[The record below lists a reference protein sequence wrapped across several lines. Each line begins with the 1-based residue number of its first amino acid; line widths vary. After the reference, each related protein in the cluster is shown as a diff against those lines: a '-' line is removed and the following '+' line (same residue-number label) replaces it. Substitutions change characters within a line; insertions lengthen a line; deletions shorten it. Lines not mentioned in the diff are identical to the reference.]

1 MLDSFLHYPFLQYAL
16 AAGLLA
22 SIGCGVVGAWVV
34 VKRIGFMAGGIA
46 HAALGGMGVAQYYGV
61 SPLLGATVAALL
73 SALLIGWIRLRYR
86 QNEDTLIAT
95 VWAAGMAI
103 GILFISQT
111 PGYNVSLT
119 SFLFGNILM
128 ATPTELA
135 LMVVVNLLIIGVVT
149 IFYRPLLTVAFDE
162 EFARVRGLNVEF
174 YYLLLLC
181 IVALTVVLLIQ
192 VVGLILVLAL
202 LTLPA
207 AIALR
212 FSTSLS
218 ATMLLSIA
226 LGAIF
231 VTSGLGLAFQADLPA
246 GPVIILVAVAAYLFM
261 LLFKKGR
268 RAA

>member
-1 MLDSFLHYPFLQYAL
+1 MIETLLQYPFLQYAL
-16 AAGLLA
+16 IAGLLA

-46 HAALGGMGVAQYYGV
+46 HAALGGMGMAQYYGV
-61 SPLLGATVAALL
+61 SPLLGATAAALL

-95 VWAAGMAI
+95 VWAAGMAV

-119 SFLFGNILM
+119 RYLFGNILM
-128 ATPTELA
+128 VSPAGLK
-135 LMVVVNLLIIGVVT
+135 LMLVVNLLIIGVVA
-149 IFYRPLLTVAFDE
+149 IFYRPLLAVAFDE

-212 FSTSLS
+212 YSISLS
-218 ATMLLSIA
+218 TAMLLSTL

-231 VTSGLGLAFQADLPA
+231 VVSGLGLAFRTDLPA
-246 GPVIILVAVAAYLFM
+246 GPVIILVAVAAYLAF
-261 LLFKKGR
+261 LLVRPGKHAR
-268 RAA
+268 